1 MNGVN
6 HTFDTTVA
14 ETTRYQ
20 NAIYTIENIC
30 YIVCVDLLRIY
41 PADIDSGMLWN
52 TAVLEGFYD
61 TDISI
66 VELCIFADQGNRY
79 FVSCSVEVIYHL
91 LPVCKIRFR
100 TIQMETFTGNLSQMF
115 FLHGKR
121 CFIEILYIQI
131 L

>member
-61 TDISI
+61 TDIS
-66 VELCIFADQGNRY
+66 VMELCIFAD
-79 FVSCSVEVIYHL
+79 
-91 LPVCKIRFR
+91 
-100 TIQMETFTGNLSQMF
+100 
-115 FLHGKR
+115 
-121 CFIEILYIQI
+121 
-131 L
+131 